1 MTSVFTRSLLP
12 LGLGLL
18 TLAACVEDR
27 AETTVYHYT
36 QDDYAIL
43 SQVLDLP
50 EEPLNYAA
58 ELPDHLRAGGFTTIT
73 DNDMATLG
81 RVLFYDTN
89 LSKSKAVSC
98 ASCHDQAKGFS
109 DDVALSEGHLGEM
122 TDRNSLALGSFVS
135 FRQYYNTVIG
145 VGRASFFWDE
155 RAQTLE
161 QQADETLR
169 NAKEMGMDMNT
180 LANRLR
186 DEPHYPILFQ
196 KAFGDEHIDGQRVS
210 TALSEFVNALIS
222 AESKFDEGH
231 ALLGAQADPY
241 ANFPNFTE
249 EENIGK
255 NLFMDHCANCHA
267 FSLSPFMAREFN
279 LTRTVANTGLD
290 ITYADKG
297 LSERTGFDQDRGKFK
312 IPLLRN
318 IALTGPYMHDGRFET
333 LEEVVDFYNDGVED
347 HANLDELMRDP
358 ATGEVLQLDMSDS
371 EKRAMVAFM
380 ETFTD
385 QQMLTKEQYSDPFK

>member
-1 MTSVFTRSLLP
+1 MKLHFTRSWLPVGLL
-12 LGLGLL
+12 LL
-18 TLAACVEDR
+18 TLGACVEDQ
-27 AETTVYHYT
+27 AETTVYHYAE
-36 QDDYAIL
+36 DDYKVL
-43 SQVLDLP
+43 TQVLNLP
-50 EEPLNYAA
+50 EEPLPYQA
-58 ELPDHLRAGGFTTIT
+58 ELPAHLRTGGFTTNV

-98 ASCHDQAKGFS
+98 ASCHEQAKGFS
-109 DDVALSEGHLGEM
+109 DDVAFSEGHMGEM

-180 LANRLR
+180 LASRLN

-196 KAFGDEHIDGQRVS
+196 KAFGDTHIDGQRVS
-210 TALSEFVNALIS
+210 TALSEFVNALTS

-231 ALLGAQADPY
+231 AAMGAQVDPY
-241 ANFPNFTE
+241 TDFPNFTE

-255 NLFMDHCANCHA
+255 NLFMDHCASCHA
-267 FSLSPFMAREFN
+267 FSLSPFMAASFN

-318 IALTGPYMHDGRFET
+318 VALTGPYMHDGRFET
-333 LEEVVDFYNDGVED
+333 LEEVVDFYNDEVEN

-358 ATGEVLQLDMSDS
+358 SDGSVLELDMSDS

-380 ETFTD
+380 KTFTD
-385 QQMLTKEQYSDPFK
+385 QKMLTKEQFSDPFK